1 MHYHANVNKTREKV
15 KELISKGELN
25 IKEFPK
31 LKEDLFIKL
40 NLQPVDEVSLRRLL
54 EEIQKMQSN
63 Q

>member
-1 MHYHANVNKTREKV
+1 
-15 KELISKGELN
+15 LISKGELN

-31 LKEDLFIKL
+31 LKEDLLIKL